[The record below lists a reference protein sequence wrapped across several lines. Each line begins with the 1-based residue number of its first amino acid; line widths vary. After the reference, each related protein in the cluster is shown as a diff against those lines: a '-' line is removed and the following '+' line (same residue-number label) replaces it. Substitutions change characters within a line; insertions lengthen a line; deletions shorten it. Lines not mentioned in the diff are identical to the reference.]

1 MRWLYV
7 TFRIWRATA
16 TDSSGKRREIVFNG
30 GEWLQAN
37 YLKNPWQS
45 QSTALLIK
53 RLLLP
58 LPQSATPSS
67 QTVGPF
73 LSPWWG
79 TISIKSRN
87 SAHSDSHL
95 PSPSDHCWTPS
106 LKVAPLAIESLQPKK
121 GVTMC
126 RGFTQ
131 WLQHIYPNLPN
142 CWAQR
147 EVTSL
152 SSHPKRTFLFQRN
165 FIHWTSDQIM
175 CCGVA
180 GHQRKLQSWPSI
192 ATLQVL

>member
-1 MRWLYV
+1 MKVMYIHNKTTQNIQARE
-7 TFRIWRATA
+7 TER
-16 TDSSGKRREIVFNG
+16 SREIHESLVVFGSWIWIDNLMWTG
-30 GEWLQAN
+30 QLPTEEQFNHLLAMVQQAM
-37 YLKNPWQS
+37 
-45 QSTALLIK
+45 
-53 RLLLP
+53 
-58 LPQSATPSS
+58 SATG
-67 QTVGPF
+67 V
-73 LSPWWG
+73 
-79 TISIKSRN
+79 R
-87 SAHSDSHL
+87 
-95 PSPSDHCWTPS
+95 

-180 GHQRKLQSWPSI
+180 GHQRKLQS
-192 ATLQVL
+192 